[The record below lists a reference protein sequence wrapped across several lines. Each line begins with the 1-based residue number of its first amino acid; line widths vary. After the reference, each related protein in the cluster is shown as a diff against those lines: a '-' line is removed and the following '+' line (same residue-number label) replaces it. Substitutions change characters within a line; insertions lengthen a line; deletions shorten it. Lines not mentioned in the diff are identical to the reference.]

1 MFISVLF
8 SRHLATL
15 EHPIAY
21 ALYHITIRDSGL
33 FFPKLMQQ
41 FRLLIFSFSKSLDGC
56 AMTWVSQPAL
66 SCDQLALWVFLVDEL
81 FPPLSCTH
89 PIHQRLQCVLER
101 MFCKERWMINW
112 VGAHSTVS
120 RTVQSLSYF
129 CSDRQSWSQLADHY
143 SPRLLLMAR
152 SFQATAFFCPTF
164 CKLLIKE
171 T

>member
-21 ALYHITIRDSGL
+21 ALYHITMGDSGL
-33 FFPKLMQQ
+33 FSPKLMWQ
-41 FRLLIFSFSKSLDGC
+41 FRLLIFSFSKCLDGC

-89 PIHQRLQCVLER
+89 PIHHGNHVDQNIKISFNLNSPYLEEVMR
-101 MFCKERWMINW
+101 IK
-112 VGAHSTVS
+112 
-120 RTVQSLSYF
+120 QSNQPGHKLHTIWNKWLWHVEIHFLDFTYILTDF
-129 CSDRQSWSQLADHY
+129 MWHV
-143 SPRLLLMAR
+143 PRLLFLDQNR
-152 SFQATAFFCPTF
+152 ESD
-164 CKLLIKE
+164 
-171 T
+171 